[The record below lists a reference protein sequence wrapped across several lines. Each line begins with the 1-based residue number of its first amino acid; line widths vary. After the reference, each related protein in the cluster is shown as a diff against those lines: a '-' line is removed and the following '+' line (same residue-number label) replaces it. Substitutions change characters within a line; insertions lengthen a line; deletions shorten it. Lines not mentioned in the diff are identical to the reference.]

1 MNGHEEAAMPRWFLP
16 AAIVI
21 LLWEMAGCALYL
33 MRVTV
38 DPATLPSDQLPIYNA
53 TPAWVLAAFAVA
65 VWSGLAGA
73 VALLLRRRLAEPL
86 LLVSF
91 LALLVQNSVWLVVP
105 EMREMVGSDD
115 LMLPFVITVV
125 CYGIWYFA
133 RSARKRGW
141 LR

>member
-1 MNGHEEAAMPRWFLP
+1 MNGHEEAAIPRWFLP
-16 AAIVI
+16 AAVAI
-21 LLWEMAGCALYL
+21 LLWELAGCALYL

-53 TPAWVLAAFAVA
+53 TPTWVLAAFAVA

-73 VALLLRRRLAEPL
+73 VALLLRRRIAEPL

-115 LMLPFVITVV
+115 LLLPFVITVV
-125 CYGIWYFA
+125 CYGIWHFA